1 MADIILGLHDFTMEV
16 AKNMEEVSKN
26 MGEKISSM
34 HEEKQAFFLE
44 EAKAAILEH
53 MRQGLK
59 TSKGWAEILAP
70 EIISRAEHKWRI
82 AHGEADETFID
93 RLEKEM
99 KSEE

>member
-1 MADIILGLHDFTMEV
+1 MADIILGLHDFTLEV
-16 AKNMEEVSKN
+16 ARNMENLARV
-26 MGEKISSM
+26 SSM

-53 MRQGLK
+53 ARQGLM
-59 TSKGWAEILAP
+59 TSKGMAEILAP